1 LHVETADTSRRSAV
15 EHLIHANL
23 QERFADFWKNREMKL
38 YDLRVVVYRSGSL
51 RGGGRKLR
59 RVVDERQM
67 LEHDVKA
74 TAAIS

>member
-1 LHVETADTSRRSAV
+1 LHVETDDASRRTTV

-23 QERFADFWKNREMKL
+23 RERFADFWKNREMKL